1 MKKKLNKLNYI
12 HRSST
17 TDLNNL
23 AESIGL
29 EKLIIIRKNDLLK
42 YIDKFENIILNL
54 DSVGG
59 GSHWTSL
66 NTKQKIYFDSY
77 NQPKPQIV
85 PRDYKQANSKFELQS
100 INGRSSEMCGQLS
113 VLVLYYLQKYNNP
126 NIALTKFYEKFKDVY
141 KE

>member
-1 MKKKLNKLNYI
+1 MRKKFNKLNLI
-12 HRSST
+12 NRSST
-17 TDLNNL
+17 TDLKNL

-29 EKLIIIRKNDLLK
+29 TDLRIIRKNELPL
-42 YIDKFENIILNL
+42 YIDKFENIIMNL

-59 GSHWTSL
+59 GTHWTSL
-66 NTKQKIYFDSY
+66 NTKHKIYFDSY

-85 PRDYKQANSKFELQS
+85 PRDYRQANSKFELQS

-126 NIALTKFYEKFKDVY
+126 NIGLTKFYEKFKDVY
-141 KE
+141 K